1 MNSAFDSQPRP
12 PNAQPPISLF
22 VYGTLKPGEFF
33 YPRYC
38 EPYLV
43 SAQEAIVR
51 GLLFALPLG
60 YPALAEGSDWVQGYL
75 LHLKPD
81 ALGAIDDLEDYDPTR
96 AAGDNE
102 YERIEVEVF
111 DLTQNSIGKAWTYR
125 MQLKRIL
132 TLRGQWLPKGLWT
145 GHSEAIDL

>member
-1 MNSAFDSQPRP
+1 MNSFDPQPLTPNSQH
-12 PNAQPPISLF
+12 PIPLF

-33 YPRYC
+33 YSRYC
-38 EPYLV
+38 EAHLI
-43 SAQEAIVR
+43 SAQPAIVH

-81 ALGAIDDLEDYDPTR
+81 ALQAIDELEDYDPTR

-102 YERIEVEVF
+102 YERVEVEVF
-111 DLTQNSIGKAWTYR
+111 DRAQNSLGKAWTYR
-125 MQLKRIL
+125 MELKRIL
-132 TLRGQWLPKGLWT
+132 ALRGDWLPNGVWT
-145 GHSEAIDL
+145 GNAESIEL